1 MNYLLNIIIFFP
13 AFAAV
18 ILYILKGE
26 KGRIFAIIVA
36 ALELL
41 FVLLLWSEFNV
52 NYGGIQFL
60 NHIEIVHSYGISYS
74 VGIDGISLFLIALNA
89 FVVFLALCLF
99 KYIKTSVAIAILFLE
114 SITMGVFCALDVI
127 LFYIFWEISILPILY
142 ILGIWGGEKRIYA
155 SIKYFIY
162 AFSGSIIM
170 LVGILYFAYQ
180 YKLTMGAWNFNLLD
194 WYQLSLDA
202 SIQKWLF
209 IAFFLGM
216 AVKIPLFP
224 FHSWQPYVY
233 TQAPIIGS
241 ALLSG
246 VVSKMGT
253 YALLRFVLPLFPD
266 ISNSMS
272 FIISIICVLMIVY
285 GAMLSLVQKDIKT
298 LLAYGSI
305 SHMGII
311 VLGIFSLNT
320 EGISGA
326 IFFMVSHG
334 LVIAALFFLIG
345 CIYERIQTQQ
355 ISKIQGLAHSMPN
368 LSATFGIVMMCSL
381 GLPLTMGF
389 VGEVLCLYGF
399 FQVNPIMTFLAGS
412 SFFVGAIYMLIVF
425 KKTFLGTTSP
435 QYSTLKDFSLR
446 EKIVFAP
453 IIAIIIA
460 FGVYPKPL
468 LNPINTSA
476 QTLTQMIELKKP
488 SNVTDRMIEGQN
500 PYSYEHIPNDF
511 DDEGVLII
519 PNIGD

>member
-1 MNYLLNIIIFFP
+1 M
-13 AFAAV
+13 
-18 ILYILKGE
+18 
-26 KGRIFAIIVA
+26 
-36 ALELL
+36 
-41 FVLLLWSEFNV
+41 EF
-52 NYGGIQFL
+52 
-60 NHIEIVHSYGISYS
+60 
-74 VGIDGISLFLIALNA
+74 
-89 FVVFLALCLF
+89 
-99 KYIKTSVAIAILFLE
+99 
-114 SITMGVFCALDVI
+114 
-127 LFYIFWEISILPILY
+127 
-142 ILGIWGGEKRIYA
+142 
-155 SIKYFIY
+155 
-162 AFSGSIIM
+162 
-170 LVGILYFAYQ
+170 
-180 YKLTMGAWNFNLLD
+180 KLTGL
-194 WYQLSLDA
+194 A
-202 SIQKWLF
+202 S
-209 IAFFLGM
+209 
-216 AVKIPLFP
+216 KIPLFP

-266 ISNSMS
+266 TSNSMS

-326 IFFMVSHG
+326 TFFMVSHG